1 MQVDTFQ
8 SWIRVLQGDRLET
21 LVRCPRRL
29 CDPGNPVVSQW
40 RTWRTCHFS
49 PNPGA
54 ASPSRMCLVRLVTS
68 VLKIVTT
75 LIVMGRTSKAV
86 NSAKNIAAIRDQ
98 IVKDMGMDHIPDVKH
113 VSIFKSLGNI
123 VANFLVL

>member
-1 MQVDTFQ
+1 M
-8 SWIRVLQGDRLET
+8 
-21 LVRCPRRL
+21 
-29 CDPGNPVVSQW
+29 VSQW

-54 ASPSRMCLVRLVTS
+54 ASPSRMCLVKLVTS
-68 VLKIVTT
+68 VLRIVTT
-75 LIVMGRTSKAV
+75 LLVMGRTSKAV

-113 VSIFKSLGNI
+113 VSIFNSSGY
-123 VANFLVL
+123 

>member
-1 MQVDTFQ
+1 
-8 SWIRVLQGDRLET
+8 
-21 LVRCPRRL
+21 
-29 CDPGNPVVSQW
+29 
-40 RTWRTCHFS
+40 
-49 PNPGA
+49 
-54 ASPSRMCLVRLVTS
+54 MCLVRLVTS
-68 VLKIVTT
+68 VLRIVTT